1 MTVFDKKIAVTAA
14 FLTALTIGLGA
25 FGAHGL
31 KNLVDSQAINT
42 FETGVR
48 YQMYHCI
55 GILILGLMTAIPLKT
70 KKTIFWLFIVGMIFF
85 SGSIYLLSLNA
96 VLPFDVGK
104 IGFITPIGGL
114 LFIVGWLWW
123 GYAMLKL
130 KIK

>member
-14 FLTALTIGLGA
+14 FLTALTIALGA

-31 KNLVDSQAINT
+31 KSLVDSQAINT

-48 YQMYHCI
+48 YQMYHSI
-55 GILILGLMTAIPLKT
+55 GLLILGAMTVIPLKT
-70 KKTIFWLFIVGMIFF
+70 KKTIFWLFIVGMLFF

-96 VLPFDVGK
+96 ILPFDAGK

-114 LFIVGWLWW
+114 LFIIGWVWW

-130 KIK
+130 KNE

>member
-1 MTVFDKKIAVTAA
+1 MTVFDKNIVVTAA
-14 FLTALTIGLGA
+14 FLTAVTIAIGA

-31 KNLVDSQAINT
+31 KDLVEPQSINT

-55 GILILGLMTAIPLKT
+55 GLLILGLMVSIPLKT
-70 KKTIFWLFIVGMIFF
+70 KRTIFWLFIVGMIFF

-96 VLPFDVGK
+96 ILPFNAAR

-114 LFIVGWLWW
+114 LFIVGWVWW
-123 GYAMLKL
+123 GSAMLKL
-130 KIK
+130 KIE